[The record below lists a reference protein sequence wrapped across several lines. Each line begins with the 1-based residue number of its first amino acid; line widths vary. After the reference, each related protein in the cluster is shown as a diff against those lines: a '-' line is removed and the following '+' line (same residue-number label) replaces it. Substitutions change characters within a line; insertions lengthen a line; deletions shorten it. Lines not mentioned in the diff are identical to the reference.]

1 MRIMNKLALGTA
13 MAVGLAA
20 TAHAQD
26 DKTLES
32 VGISVGL
39 LGNPFF
45 VATIEGITDAAEEI
59 NPDVQITAVSADYDL
74 NKQVSQIDN
83 FIASGVDIIMLNAVD
98 DSAIAPAVQ
107 RAKDAGIT
115 VGAFD
120 VSAPGAEVTVMT
132 DNVAAGTIACEYIVE
147 QLGGEGNVAI
157 IKGPSSSSL
166 NDRFRGCSD
175 VFAAADGI
183 EVLSDDQNGMGSRD
197 GGLQVMQGLLTRF
210 SDLDAV
216 FGANDPMALGAQ
228 LAARQL
234 NRTDVIITGVDGA
247 PDTEDALKTEGAL
260 MKASASQD
268 PYGMAA
274 EAMRLSYDVFQG
286 NPPAEDTKLIAPEL
300 ITAENVDEYQGWTA
314 ER

>member
-1 MRIMNKLALGTA
+1 MRILDKLALGTA

-20 TAHAQD
+20 TASAQEE
-26 DKTLES
+26 KTLES

-45 VATIEGITDAAEEI
+45 VATIDGITDAAKEI
-59 NPDVQITAVSADYDL
+59 NPDVEITSVSADYDL
-74 NKQVSQIDN
+74 NKQVSQIDS
-83 FIASGVDIIMLNAVD
+83 FVASGVDIIMLNAVD

-107 RAKDAGIT
+107 RAKEAGVT
-115 VGAFD
+115 VAAFD

-166 NDRFRGCSD
+166 NDRFKGCSD

-183 EVLSDDQNGMGSRD
+183 TVVSDDQNGMASRD
-197 GGLQVMQGLLTRF
+197 GGLEVMQGLLTRF
-210 SDLDAV
+210 DDLDAV

-234 NRTDVIITGVDGA
+234 DRTDIIITGVDGA
-247 PDTEDALKTEGAL
+247 PDTEEALQTEGSL
-260 MKASASQD
+260 IKASASQD

-274 EAMRLSYDVFQG
+274 EAMRLAHDVFQG
-286 NPPAEDTKLIAPEL
+286 NPPEDDIVLIQPEL